1 MATNIYKNW
10 WLLTLKGILAIIF
23 GIFATFVPG
32 VTLITLMIYFGLFII
47 LSGIFLI
54 VGSISHKKNNKKWG
68 MWLFEGI
75 LDIIIGLVVVF
86 YPKLSLDIFIV
97 ILAIWAIS
105 IGFTQLFSA
114 LNSNHV
120 KSARWLM
127 LINAVIV
134 IVFAIVL
141 FINPF
146 ESAMA
151 MTYIVGIF
159 ALLFGI
165 FITVYS
171 FKLKD
176 ITKE

>member
-1 MATNIYKNW
+1 MAANIYKNW

-47 LSGIFLI
+47 LAGIFLI
-54 VGSISHKKNNKKWG
+54 IGSISHKKNNKKWG
-68 MWLFEGI
+68 MWMFEGI

-86 YPKLSLDIFIV
+86 YPKLSLDIFII

-105 IGFTQLFSA
+105 VGFTQLFSA
-114 LNSNHV
+114 LNTKHIQ
-120 KSARWLM
+120 SAKWLM
-127 LINAVIV
+127 LINAIIV

-141 FINPF
+141 FIRPF
-146 ESAMA
+146 ETATA
-151 MTYIVGIF
+151 MTYIVGVF
-159 ALLFGI
+159 ALLFGV

-171 FKLKD
+171 FKLKN
-176 ITKE
+176 ITQE

>member
-1 MATNIYKNW
+1 MTTNIYKNW
-10 WLLTLKGILAIIF
+10 WLLTLKGIFAIIF

-32 VTLITLMIYFGLFII
+32 VTLITLMIYFGIFII
-47 LSGIFLI
+47 LAGIFLI
-54 VGSISHKKNNKKWG
+54 VGSISHMKNNKKWG
-68 MWLFEGI
+68 MWMFEGI
-75 LDIIIGLVVVF
+75 LDVIIGLVVVF

-114 LNSNHV
+114 LSLKHE
-120 KSARWLM
+120 KSAKWLM
-127 LINAVIV
+127 LINALLV

-146 ESAMA
+146 ETAMA

-159 ALLFGI
+159 ALLFGV

-171 FKLKD
+171 FKLKN
-176 ITKE
+176 ITKQ